1 MSRNYSETIEE
12 LIAGIEAVEDAAAA
26 DRIEAAAADLER
38 THYEPLF
45 LLPVAGFLRMT
56 ASDILQYARRVVG
69 MTESEIAG
77 YHIRHMSSAE
87 EVKEKQL
94 RMLLRNYALLA
105 RLRADEPEA
114 WDEVHELYED
124 D

>member
-1 MSRNYSETIEE
+1 MSRNFSETIEE
-12 LIAGIEAVEDAAAA
+12 LIAGIEAVEDAAEEK
-26 DRIEAAAADLER
+26 RIEAAAADLER

-45 LLPVAGFLRMT
+45 LLPIDGFLRMR
-56 ASDILQYARRVVG
+56 ASEVLRYARRVVE
-69 MTESEIAG
+69 MTEGEIAD
-77 YHIRHMSSAE
+77 YHIRHMNSSN

-114 WDEVHELYED
+114 WDEIHELYED